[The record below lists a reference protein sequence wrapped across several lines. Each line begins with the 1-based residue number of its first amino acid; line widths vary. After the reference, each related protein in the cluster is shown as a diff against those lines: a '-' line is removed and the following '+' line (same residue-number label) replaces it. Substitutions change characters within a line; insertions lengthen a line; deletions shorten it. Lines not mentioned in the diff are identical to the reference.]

1 MNLARE
7 HFGTAL
13 VWVAILVFA
22 ASNSVVGL
30 LYDLGAANPVE
41 GRNAIS
47 FCNVLFV
54 GNLCAMAAL
63 LAIYR
68 KDWTRASLRRLSRRD
83 WVGLVVLSVLSAALA
98 PAFGFLALEK
108 TEIIN
113 VVLIGRI
120 EPLLYLLLAMVF
132 LGETAGRWNIA
143 AAVIAVIGAAVVL
156 FLERMGDFSQ
166 VGEGELYAVAA
177 AVVYA
182 IAAAISKYS
191 LKDVPIG
198 VFTVF
203 RTGFGAV
210 VFFIAAS
217 YLFGFGHF
225 QDAFSPLLWQWM
237 VVYGAIIVVA
247 GQVLWFSGLK
257 RTNASTVT
265 LASAFNPI
273 AGVIFAVI
281 LLGEQPSTPV
291 LIGVAIIAFGI
302 AVGLYGSFRQ
312 RRQAQEEV
320 AAERNAVVLEG
331 EVNFKGV

>member
-54 GNLCAMAAL
+54 GNLCAMAA
-63 LAIYR
+63 
-68 KDWTRASLRRLSRRD
+68 
-83 WVGLVVLSVLSAALA
+83 
-98 PAFGFLALEK
+98 
-108 TEIIN
+108 
-113 VVLIGRI
+113 
-120 EPLLYLLLAMVF
+120 LLAMVF

-191 LKDVPIG
+191 LKDVPIC